1 MSDVKQF
8 QGVAKGF
15 HGEVKATLTL
25 EDGTI
30 KSASS
35 EHSPT
40 AYVGDLGIQ
49 RMIRKIESAQSLE
62 VDAVAGATFS
72 SNAFLEASKKALA
85 VSTGD
90 LTAEEALKVNVGLG
104 VPAGARLDAVS
115 SASINPNKTQENTSV
130 ARPTIAHSKT
140 LNYDLTY
147 DVVIAGAGGAGL
159 SAAVEAARAGLK
171 VLICEKSGIPGGTTN
186 YSGGVIQA
194 AGTSYQKQFTA
205 YQEDSTDKHAELWL
219 KAGEALVDEALVRD
233 LAKGSPD
240 NLEWLTD
247 MGLKWTDVYGH
258 SHIPYVPDELYAER
272 IHVYENGGGSG
283 TGTILTQVLL
293 KSALSAG
300 AEIYYDTPVTTLIQ
314 DTKTRTVTGAV
325 IEHQGQTLNVRAT
338 KGVVLATASIDHNPA
353 LAKELSP
360 QQFNDLNYNT
370 VLSAKTDT
378 GDGIM
383 MGMSSGAAIN
393 GIGGCIDFCGKTGN
407 ATNNRIP
414 TIPMIYVN
422 GIGNRFVCEDATYAY
437 SYHAIFQQEKQLNKQ
452 TYMIFG
458 ADSIKEPGSAWNEAS
473 LAADVANG
481 TVKRAESLKDLAH
494 LIQVPVQNLT
504 QTVTTWN
511 EQAAKGQD
519 LQFGRKQ
526 GIKPIAA
533 PFYAYQNK
541 ATNLGSLGGLK
552 INTDCQVLD
561 HFDEVIDG
569 LYAAGLNAGGWMGG
583 YYPGSGT
590 AIAGIVHQGR
600 KAGQALGRKK

>member
-1 MSDVKQF
+1 MSNVKQF

-25 EDGTI
+25 EDGAI
-30 KSASS
+30 KSAAS

-49 RMIRKIESAQSLE
+49 RMIEKIESAQTLE
-62 VDAVAGATFS
+62 VDAIAGATFS

-85 VSTGD
+85 VSTGQ
-90 LTAEEALKVNVGLG
+90 LTAEEALKANVGLG
-104 VPAGARLDAVS
+104 IPAGAYLDAVS
-115 SASINPNKTQENTSV
+115 SASMNPNASQENTSV
-130 ARPTIAHSKT
+130 ARPSIHHSDT
-140 LNYDLTY
+140 LVYDQVY
-147 DVVIAGAGGAGL
+147 DVVVAGAGGAGL

-171 VLICEKSGIPGGTTN
+171 VLICEKAGIPGGTTN

-194 AGTSYQKQFTA
+194 AGTPYQKQFTT
-205 YQEDSTDKHAELWL
+205 YQNDSTNKHAELWL
-219 KAGEALVDEALVRD
+219 KAGEATVDEALVRD
-233 LAKGSPD
+233 LAKGSPE
-240 NLEWLTD
+240 NLEWLSEL
-247 MGLKWTDVYGH
+247 GLKWTGVYGH
-258 SHIPYVPDELYAER
+258 SHIPYVEDDIYAER
-272 IHVYENGGGSG
+272 IHVYEKGGGSG

-293 KSALSAG
+293 KSALEAG

-314 DTKTRTVTGAV
+314 DGETNQVTGVV
-325 IEHQGQTLNVRAT
+325 IEHEGQALKVRT
-338 KGVVLATASIDHNPA
+338 NKGVVLATASIDRNPA
-353 LAKELSP
+353 LAKQFSP

-370 VLSAKTDT
+370 VLTASTDT

-393 GIGGCIDFCGKTGN
+393 GMGGCIDFCGKTGN
-407 ATNNRIP
+407 ATNNQIP

-437 SYHAIFQQEKQLNKQ
+437 SYRAIFQQEKQHNKQ
-452 TYMIFG
+452 THMIFG
-458 ADSIKEPGSAWNEAS
+458 AEAIKEPGSAWNEKS
-473 LAADVANG
+473 LAADVNTGA
-481 TVKRAESLKDLAH
+481 VKRAESIQELAN
-494 LIQVPVQNLT
+494 LIRVPVENLK
-504 QTVTTWN
+504 QTLETWN
-511 EQAAKGQD
+511 QQAAKGQD

-526 GIKPIAA
+526 GIKPITA
-533 PFYAYQNK
+533 PYYAYENK

-552 INTDCQVLD
+552 INTDCQVLN

-569 LYAAGLNAGGWMGG
+569 LYAAGLNAGGWIGG

-600 KAGQALGRKK
+600 KAGQALGRA